1 MMPFT
6 SLPCYSLPS
15 NVLRII
21 NGYPKPNTNTN
32 TNVACGIVPY
42 NPQLFK
48 IELFMIIFNM
58 DH

>member
-15 NVLRII
+15 NVFRII
-21 NGYPKPNTNTN
+21 TDYSMSPQCGTKYDNNIVLYKP
-32 TNVACGIVPY
+32 I
-42 NPQLFK
+42 LFK
-48 IELFMIIFNM
+48 LFMSMF